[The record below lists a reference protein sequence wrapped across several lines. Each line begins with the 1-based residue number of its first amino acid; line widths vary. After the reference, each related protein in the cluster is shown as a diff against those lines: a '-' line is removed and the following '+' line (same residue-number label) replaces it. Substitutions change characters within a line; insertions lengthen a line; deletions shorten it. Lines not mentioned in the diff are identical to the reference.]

1 MEAFIAHFGVI
12 AVFLG
17 AVFDGDLVLLLAGV
31 IAHMGLMNLWV
42 AIGLASAGCFTGD
55 FVCYVLGRARSD
67 AIRNS
72 RVYLKVGPTVERVAN
87 RVGAWQIVAAR
98 FMYGTR
104 VATML
109 FWGAHRLPVA
119 RFVLINGLGCAMWG
133 LILGLLGYSAS
144 TGAAALLGKV
154 KRVELWLLGAIVLF
168 VVVFLIIRWM
178 VNRHRERMA
187 SHAAS

>member
-1 MEAFIAHFGVI
+1 METFIAHFGLVAI
-12 AVFLG
+12 FLG
-17 AVFDGDLVLLLAGV
+17 AIFDGDLVLLLAGV

-42 AIGLASAGCFTGD
+42 AMGFASAGCFTGD
-55 FVCYVLGRARSD
+55 FVCYVIGRVRSD

-72 RVYLKVGPTVERVAN
+72 RVYRKVGPTVERVAD
-87 RVGAWQIVAAR
+87 RVGAWQIVGAR

-133 LILGLLGYSAS
+133 LLLGLLGYSAS
-144 TGAAALLGKV
+144 SGAAVLLGRV
-154 KRVELWLLGAIVLF
+154 KRAELWLLGAIALF
-168 VVVFLIIRWM
+168 VVVFLIIRWL
-178 VNRHRERMA
+178 VNRHREQTA
-187 SHAAS
+187 PLP

>member
-1 MEAFIAHFGVI
+1 MEAFITHFGLI
-12 AVFLG
+12 AIFLG

-42 AIGLASAGCFTGD
+42 VMGLASAGCFTGD
-55 FVCYVLGRARSD
+55 FACYVFGRVRSE
-67 AIRNS
+67 AILNS
-72 RVYLKVGPTVERVAN
+72 RVYRKVGPTVERVAN

-119 RFVLINGLGCAMWG
+119 RFVLINGIGCAMWG
-133 LILGLLGYSAS
+133 LILGLLGYTAS
-144 TGAAALLGKV
+144 SGAAALLGEV
-154 KRVELWLLGAIVLF
+154 KRVELWLLSAIVVF
-168 VVVFLIIRWM
+168 VVVFLAIRWM
-178 VNRHRERMA
+178 VNRHRERIQ
-187 SHAAS
+187 SHAA